1 MDWNERKILFNYLRA
16 IYLKESK
23 YGIFVILNTMYAEN
37 KANKK
42 IDELSMDDQLILLN
56 KIKN

>member
-16 IYLKESK
+16 IYLKENK
-23 YGIFVILNTMYAEN
+23 YGIFVILNIMYAEN

-42 IDELSMDDQLILLN
+42 IDQLSMDDQLILLN